1 MKKLMFG
8 LVLAILSIAQVEA
21 KSDHNFFNTIKNVSK
36 DVLLASKNAL
46 VYVASCVRES
56 NSVKIQK
63 AFEAKKAVEQL
74 SSKLKIGIDGEN
86 ELLLNIRVLGFDKY
100 NATESLMIIQNYCES
115 MQVVVNRFQGV
126 MTPWNRTSAMESAVN
141 ELLPYLHMAKIY
153 KLYFEVHLDCLKGWE
168 LEQQYS
174 EIYPI
179 DKNNE
184 QEVVALFTKWFK
196 NNGKDNYVKGVD
208 ELLKSVE
215 WFKKQFLNE
224 QFKIRYPKL
233 YDQMYSLF
241 PALILFIEVVTKSR
255 PYQSQLTAIEQ
266 ANRKNS
272 VSSSS
277 MSEKNVVQPAE
288 NVAKIEHEKVE
299 KEEPLLSV
307 SENNDDSVGDFLES
321 EKNEKVVIQPV
332 ENVAKE
338 EPLSSDSEHN
348 DDSVGD
354 SLESEKIEKEEPL
367 LSVLENNDDEVQGY
381 WPKIFNDAEKL
392 VDSVGKPF

>member
-1 MKKLMFG
+1 MYIILYRGDKMKKLMFG
-8 LVLAILSIAQVEA
+8 LVLATLSIAQVEA
-21 KSDHNFFNTIKNVSK
+21 KSDHNFFETVKNVSK
-36 DVLLASKNAL
+36 DVLLASKSAL
-46 VYVASCVRES
+46 MYIASCVRES

-86 ELLLNIRVLGFDKY
+86 ELLFNVHVLGFDKD
-100 NATESLMIIQNYCES
+100 NATKSLMVIQNYCES

-126 MTPWNRTSAMESAVN
+126 MTPWNKTLAMESAVN
-141 ELLPYLHMAKIY
+141 ELLPYLHMAKMY

-168 LEQQYS
+168 LEQQYLKICS
-174 EIYPI
+174 I
-179 DKNNE
+179 DINNE
-184 QEVVALFTKWFK
+184 QEVITLFVKWFK
-196 NNGKDNYVKGVD
+196 NNGKDSYVKGVD

-224 QFKIRYPKL
+224 QFKIKYPEL

-241 PALILFIEVVTKSR
+241 PALVLFIEVVTKSR
-255 PYQSQLTAIEQ
+255 PYQSQLAEIEQ
-266 ANRKNS
+266 AGRKNS
-272 VSSSS
+272 VSSSLKPE
-277 MSEKNVVQPAE
+277 EK
-288 NVAKIEHEKVE
+288 I
-299 KEEPLLSV
+299 
-307 SENNDDSVGDFLES
+307 
-321 EKNEKVVIQPV
+321 IQPV

-338 EPLSSDSEHN
+338 ESLSFVSENN

-354 SLESEKIEKEEPL
+354 SLESEKVVKAENEEPL
-367 LSVLENNDDEVQGY
+367 SSVSENNDDEVQGY